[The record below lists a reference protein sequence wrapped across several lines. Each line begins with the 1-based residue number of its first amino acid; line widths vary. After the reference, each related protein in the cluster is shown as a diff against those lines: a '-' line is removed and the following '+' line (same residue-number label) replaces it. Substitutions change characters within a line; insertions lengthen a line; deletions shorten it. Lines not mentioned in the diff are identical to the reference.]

1 MRKFTKWAILIML
14 SILMISLLASAAIGY
29 DHFIQ
34 LLARRLTTNKDSSK
48 LEKLLTL
55 NRYRSVQLFLLV
67 ISGSLL
73 FGLFRLDRIS
83 AFISRLIQES
93 SDGIKSCLISIT
105 KTELKYILILPVLA
119 SVYFA
124 ITLPV
129 SFDEALTY
137 LVFTSRGPLVSI
149 SYYPFPNNHVLHSLI
164 TNVTKFIPLKE
175 LFDLRISSI
184 LINAC
189 TWIIAYKCIAVCY
202 NKKTALI
209 ITAISAVLFL
219 NIYYS
224 YMSRGYSLLNLFF
237 MISFYC
243 ALKISN
249 HQTGKKYWVWFT
261 LSSILGFFTMPS
273 FLYPYVTLNLYILI
287 NRRDSLK
294 KQVLMGLS
302 TVAAVI
308 FLYIPIIIVNG
319 LKALTG
325 NEYVKPISR
334 SEVIDNLRPF
344 FLQSIREISGF
355 HWVYILPVLL
365 ISFLFCLIY
374 QRKQDL
380 LHYLFFILVVPALLI
395 LHSVIP
401 FPRTFVYYGFL
412 LVFLTVNP
420 FRALINNFKTTYLLP
435 ALLLVQFLMIFNF
448 NQSIVAYEERD
459 PQINFTSAGIVN
471 EIKGNKKYLCSGA
484 LMGTNLW
491 FELKT
496 NNFNNSKVDFMEAHI
511 SADTVSRYNYIII
524 ASYYDRTVIK
534 KPVYSN
540 FYYSVYSNE

>member
-1 MRKFTKWAILIML
+1 MRKFAKWVIITFFAFLL
-14 SILMISLLASAAIGY
+14 VSLLASAAIGY
-29 DHFIQ
+29 DQVIQ
-34 LLARRLTTNKDSSK
+34 LLAKQLTTNKDSSK
-48 LEKLLTL
+48 LEKFLTI
-55 NRYRSVQLFLLV
+55 NRFRSVQLFILL
-67 ISGSLL
+67 ISGILL
-73 FGLFRLDRIS
+73 FCLFRLDRIS
-83 AFISRLIQES
+83 TFINRLIRES
-93 SDGIKSCLISIT
+93 GDGIKSCLNAIT
-105 KTELKYILILPVLA
+105 KTDLKYILVLPFVA
-119 SVYFA
+119 AVYFA

-137 LVFTSRGPLVSI
+137 LVFTSRGPFVSI

-164 TNVTKFIPLKE
+164 TNFTRYIPFTE

-184 LINAC
+184 LINVL
-189 TWIIAYKCIAVCY
+189 TWTIAYKCIAVFY
-202 NKKTALI
+202 NKKTSLI
-209 ITAISAVLFL
+209 ITGISAVLFL

-224 YMSRGYSLLNLFF
+224 YMSRGYSLMNLFF
-237 MISFYC
+237 MISLYC
-243 ALKISN
+243 AFKISI
-249 HQTGKKYWVWFT
+249 HQTGKKYWAWFT

-287 NRRDSLK
+287 KRRDCFK
-294 KQVLMGLS
+294 KQVQMGIS

-308 FLYIPIIIVNG
+308 ILYTPIIIVNG

-334 SEVIDNLRPF
+334 SEVIENLWPF

-355 HWVYILPVLL
+355 HWVYILPALL

-374 QRKQDL
+374 QRKEDL
-380 LHYLFFILVVPALLI
+380 LHFLFFILVVPALLI

-420 FRALINNFKTTYLLP
+420 FRELLDKIKINWLLP
-435 ALLLVQFLMIFNF
+435 ALLLVQFLLIFNF

-471 EIKGNKKYLCSGA
+471 KIKGNKKYLCSGA
-484 LMGTNLW
+484 LIGTNLW

-496 NNFNNSKVDFMEAHI
+496 NNFNSSKVDFAEAPI
-511 SADTVSRYNYIII
+511 NADTVAHYNYIII
-524 ASYYDRTVIK
+524 AKYYDKTVIK

-540 FYYSVYSNE
+540 VYYSVYSNE

>member
-1 MRKFTKWAILIML
+1 MGKFAKWAI
-14 SILMISLLASAAIGY
+14 ILLLAFLLVSLLASVAIGY
-29 DHFIQ
+29 DQFIQ
-34 LLARRLTTNKDSSK
+34 ILARRLTTNQDSQK

-55 NRYRSVQLFLLV
+55 NRYRSVQLFLLL
-67 ISGSLL
+67 ICAILL
-73 FGLFRLDRIS
+73 FCFFRLDRIS
-83 AFISRLIQES
+83 AFSSRFMQES
-93 SDGIKSCLISIT
+93 AEGIKSCLNTIT
-105 KTELKYILILPVLA
+105 KTELKYILVLPFFA

-124 ITLPV
+124 IILPV

-164 TNVTKFIPLKE
+164 TNLTRYIPLPE

-184 LINAC
+184 LINVL
-189 TWIIAYKCIAVCY
+189 TWTIAFKCIAAYY

-209 ITAISAVLFL
+209 ITGISAVLFL

-249 HQTGKKYWVWFT
+249 DQTGKKYWVWFT

-287 NRRDSLK
+287 KRRDSFK

-308 FLYIPIIIVNG
+308 FLYTPIIIVNG

-334 SEVIDNLRPF
+334 SEVIENLKPF
-344 FLQSIREISGF
+344 FLQSMQEISGF
-355 HWVYILPVLL
+355 HWVYLLPALL
-365 ISFLFCLIY
+365 ISFLFSLIY
-374 QRKQDL
+374 QKKEDL
-380 LHYLFFILVVPALLI
+380 LHFLFFILVVPLLLI
-395 LHSVIP
+395 VHSVIP
-401 FPRTFVYYGFL
+401 FPRTFLYYGFL
-412 LVFLTVNP
+412 WVFLMINP
-420 FRALINNFKTTYLLP
+420 FRELINKIKTAWIMPVILLGQ
-435 ALLLVQFLMIFNF
+435 LLLIVNF
-448 NQSIVAYEERD
+448 NQHIVTYEERD
-459 PQINFTSAGIVN
+459 PQINFTSARIVN
-471 EIKGNKKYLCSGA
+471 EIKGNKNYLCSGA
-484 LMGTNLW
+484 LIGTNLW

-496 NNFNNSKVDFMEAHI
+496 NNFNSSKVDFIETPI
-511 SADTVSRYNYIII
+511 SADTVTQYNYIII
-524 ASYYDRTVIK
+524 ARYYDRTTTK

-540 FYYSVYSNE
+540 FYYTVYSNE